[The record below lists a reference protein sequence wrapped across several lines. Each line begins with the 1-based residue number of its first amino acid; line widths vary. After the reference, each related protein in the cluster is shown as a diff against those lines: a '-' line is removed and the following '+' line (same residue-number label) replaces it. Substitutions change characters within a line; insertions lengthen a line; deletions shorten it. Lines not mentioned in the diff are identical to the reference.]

1 VTEILTTR
9 LRLTP
14 LSADDFE
21 ELAAMYSDPEVM
33 LGSSGVAVPRT
44 RAESIDWLNR
54 TLASSRA
61 DVGRQTFRVDGRDS
75 GEFLGRCG
83 LRPDAHTTDTE
94 LAYAFARN
102 AWGRGIATE
111 AAKAALEWGSAA
123 GVTRVVGCVL
133 ATNIASQRVLEKV
146 GLARTGERPT
156 GEGTLLLYEATL
168 PVGSSERFATP
179 PDKKLPPGGIEPP
192 STG

>member
-1 VTEILTTR
+1 MTEILTTR

-33 LGSSGVAVPRT
+33 LGSSGAAVPRT
-44 RAESIDWLNR
+44 REESIEWLRR

-61 DVGRQTFRVDGRDS
+61 DVGRQTFRVDERETGA
-75 GEFLGRCG
+75 FLGRCG
-83 LRPDAHTTDTE
+83 LRPDTHTSDTE
-94 LAYAFARN
+94 LAYAFIRR

-111 AAKAALEWGSAA
+111 AAKAVLEWGSSA

-133 ATNIASQRVLEKV
+133 ATNIASQRVLENV
-146 GLARTGERPT
+146 GMVRIGERPIL
-156 GEGTLLLYEATL
+156 EGMLLLYDATSL
-168 PVGSSERFATP
+168 AGSRGKFATT
-179 PDKKLPPGGIEPP
+179 PG
-192 STG
+192 STERDRR